1 MKKIAAL
8 LLTFILHTA
17 VTAQSTLT
25 SVNYNKKDQSALMLE
40 LPYNEE
46 VSEGFIVTNLKKT
59 GYEAETKGSLF
70 WKNNK
75 INGFYTFK
83 GVRLEGLSQAVDL
96 YFKVERKSRKQ
107 KDQSIIYMLIS
118 KGNEDFITSGGD
130 EEIYSASK
138 RFLNGF
144 LEQSSVYKLDL
155 DIKGQED
162 VVKESEKRM
171 TKLKDE
177 EKNLTKKIEQLQT
190 DLQKNREDQEKQQK
204 TIEDEQKK
212 LEELKLRKSS

>member
-1 MKKIAAL
+1 
-8 LLTFILHTA
+8 
-17 VTAQSTLT
+17 
-25 SVNYNKKDQSALMLE
+25 
-40 LPYNEE
+40 
-46 VSEGFIVTNLKKT
+46 
-59 GYEAETKGSLF
+59 
-70 WKNNK
+70 
-75 INGFYTFK
+75 
-83 GVRLEGLSQAVDL
+83 
-96 YFKVERKSRKQ
+96 
-107 KDQSIIYMLIS
+107 MLIS

-144 LEQSSVYKLDL
+144 LEQSAVYKLDL